1 MLRRNADNSIG
12 KCHGSDLPDGLT
24 DDRYIAAPA
33 HHDYARAY
41 GAANTLDTCIQS
53 TLRKRRGAEMSGASA
68 RACALRGE
76 KWQLG
81 KLFFAGVVGHAYTSL
96 VAVSVKGLHK
106 FFFARAMYGHAA
118 RRPTYTVKKYG
129 GDP

>member
-1 MLRRNADNSIG
+1 MLVSQLPDELAQVGVHETLHLHMLRRNADNSIG

-24 DDRYIAAPA
+24 DERHIAAPA

-53 TLRKRRGAEMSGASA
+53 TLRKRRGTERSDASA
-68 RACALRGE
+68 RVCALRGE

-81 KLFFAGVVGHAYTSL
+81 KLFLAGVVGHAY
-96 VAVSVKGLHK
+96 G
-106 FFFARAMYGHAA
+106 
-118 RRPTYTVKKYG
+118 P
-129 GDP
+129 GDQKVES